1 MLKLRKHIYW
11 YFKLYFCMKKLI
23 IKLFEYIPCSDWI
36 YNKYLLFKGRQRK
49 VCLGSKNADKTFYVI
64 GWNDEG
70 GGLFWIVNK
79 VCMHIAYAL
88 DHGYI
93 PVVDLKNYITQYSLK
108 NESKNVWEIFFEQ
121 PAGYGLEDIKNSKNV
136 IINRMTPAP
145 AKKYLMGQTE
155 FYDNPE
161 RIAYFRNIFKTFI
174 HPNNKTLDYIRSKE
188 KQLFKDK
195 ERVLGIL
202 CRGTDYVVAKPK
214 NHPIQPEMKEIIKDA
229 KEVMKEKQCNYVFLA
244 TEDKDI
250 LDVLK
255 AEFGNKLLFLD
266 QRRYSSKDMQSDQL
280 LAQIKAKDKERNPI
294 KDALDYYAAIYLLT
308 RCCCFIGGRT
318 GGTKG
323 VLLMNNGFEYK
334 KIYDLGLYK

>member
-1 MLKLRKHIYW
+1 
-11 YFKLYFCMKKLI
+11 MKKLL

-36 YNKYLLFKGRQRK
+36 YHKYLIFKGRQRK
-49 VCLGSKNADKTFYVI
+49 VCLGSQNADKTFYVI

-93 PVVDLKNYITQYSLK
+93 PVVDLKNYNTQYTLK
-108 NESKNVWEIFFEQ
+108 NDKKKENVWEKFFEQ
-121 PAGYGLEDIKNSKNV
+121 PAGYGLNEVEKSKNV
-136 IINRMTPAP
+136 IINRMSPAP
-145 AKKYLMGQTE
+145 SKKYLMGQSE

-161 RIAYFRNIFKTFI
+161 RIAYFRNIFKQYI
-174 HPNNKTLDYIRSKE
+174 HPNNKTLDYIRNKE

-195 ERVLGIL
+195 GRVLGIL

-214 NHPIQPEMKEIIKDA
+214 NHPVQPEISEIIKDA
-229 KEVMKEKQCNYVFLA
+229 KIVMKEKRCDYVFVA
-244 TEDKDI
+244 TEDQDI
-250 LDVLK
+250 LAALK
-255 AEFGNKLLFLD
+255 TEFDNKLLYLN
-266 QRRYSSKDMQSDQL
+266 QRRYSSKDMCSDQL
-280 LAQIKAKDKERNPI
+280 LAQVKEKDSKRDPI

-323 VLLMNNGFEYK
+323 VLLMNDGFEYK